1 MPSLKWG
8 CCLIVL
14 LLLCACSTTTQ
25 ISTDSQGKISSAD
38 SPDKPLVK
46 KTSKNGKI
54 NGSSSSLARNA
65 DGKTTEKAPGLGV
78 GFSGTDPSIKPAE
91 DCPPGTEPRVP
102 GTGQT
107 VKTAGNNGQEN
118 GDSAIDEEVDEILDL
133 LRLAQAYRDK
143 GDLDNALK
151 SLDKAYGILLGEE
164 EESTVIVRQKDDL
177 RLMIARKIL
186 EIYTGRRT
194 ATIGKASEIP
204 LIMNADV
211 EKEIRSFQT
220 IERNF
225 FERSYERAG
234 YYLPIMKQQ
243 LRQAGL
249 PEELAWLPLVESG
262 FQVHALSKA
271 RALGPWQFI
280 PSTGYKY
287 GLNRDLYIDERMN
300 VEKSTQAAIAY
311 LTDLHGLFG
320 DWLTSLAAY
329 NCGEGR
335 VLKVIS
341 RQQINYLDHFWDLY
355 QQLPYE
361 TARYVPRFLATLHI
375 VKNPK
380 KFGMNLPEPYAK
392 PIAYETVKTQK
403 AMKLFDIACQ
413 MGISTDTLVTLN
425 PELRHQITP
434 DRPYDLKIPQGLG
447 QQYALVAD
455 QIKESKPPAPPERE
469 RKTKVAK
476 YKVKRGDSIASISK
490 KFGTSPKAILSA
502 NGLKSESQVTEGK
515 TLRIPAKQ
523 REAPTQVASGKSKK
537 GKSKKKA
544 AAEPAV
550 IKYTVKKGETL
561 TQIAKRHNTTTTEI
575 KKLNHLSGGQLK
587 SGQILKIK
595 NPNAEA
601 GG

>member
-1 MPSLKWG
+1 MSSLKWG
-8 CCLIVL
+8 CCLLVL
-14 LLLCACSTTTQ
+14 LFLCACSTTAQ
-25 ISTDSQGKISSAD
+25 ISSDPQGKVGTAD
-38 SPDKPLVK
+38 ASDKQAAK
-46 KTSKNGKI
+46 KNVKNGKS
-54 NGSSSSLARNA
+54 NGSSATVARNA
-65 DGKTTEKAPGLGV
+65 DGKTPEKATGLGP
-78 GFSGTDPSIKPAE
+78 GFSGMDPSGKAPE
-91 DCPPGTEPRVP
+91 DCPPGAQP
-102 GTGQT
+102 GVLTTGQT
-107 VKTAGNNGQEN
+107 VKSTGINGQDN
-118 GDSAIDEEVDEILDL
+118 GDSAIEEEVDEVVDL

-143 GDLDNALK
+143 GDMDNALK
-151 SLDKAYGILLGEE
+151 SLDKAYGILLAEE
-164 EESTVIVRQKDDL
+164 DDNSVIVRQKDDL
-177 RLMIARKIL
+177 RLIIARKIL

-204 LIMNADV
+204 LTLNADV

-225 FERSYERAG
+225 FERSYERSG
-234 YYLPIMKQQ
+234 YYLPLMKQQ

-287 GLNRDLYIDERMN
+287 GLNRDLFIDERMS

-320 DWLTSLAAY
+320 DWLTALAAY

-355 QQLPYE
+355 RQLPNE

-380 KFGMNLPEPYAK
+380 KYGMNLPEPYAK

-403 AMKLFDIACQ
+403 SMKLFDIACQ
-413 MGISTDTLVTLN
+413 IGISTDTLVMLN
-425 PELRHQITP
+425 PELRHQMTP
-434 DRPYDLKIPQGLG
+434 DRPYELKIPQGMG

-455 QIKESKPPAPPERE
+455 QIKESRPPAPPERE
-469 RKTKVAK
+469 RKTRVVK
-476 YKVKRGDSIASISK
+476 YKVKSGDTLASISK
-490 KFGTSPKAILSA
+490 KFGTSSKSLLAA
-502 NGLKSESQVTEGK
+502 NGLKSEAQVTEGK
-515 TLRIPAKQ
+515 ILKIPVKQ
-523 REAPTQVASGKSKK
+523 QEKGTQVASGKK
-537 GKSKKKA
+537 GKSKKTA
-544 AAEPAV
+544 AAEPTV
-550 IKYTVKKGETL
+550 IKYTVKKGDTL
-561 TQIAKRHNTTTTEI
+561 TQIAKRYSTTTAEI
-575 KKLNHLSGGQLK
+575 MKLNHLQGAQLK
-587 SGQILKIK
+587 SGQVLRIK
-595 NPNAEA
+595 NPNAET

>member
-1 MPSLKWG
+1 VK
-8 CCLIVL
+8 
-14 LLLCACSTTTQ
+14 STG
-25 ISTDSQGKISSAD
+25 I
-38 SPDKPLVK
+38 
-46 KTSKNGKI
+46 
-54 NGSSSSLARNA
+54 
-65 DGKTTEKAPGLGV
+65 
-78 GFSGTDPSIKPAE
+78 
-91 DCPPGTEPRVP
+91 
-102 GTGQT
+102 
-107 VKTAGNNGQEN
+107 NGQEN
-118 GDSAIDEEVDEILDL
+118 GDSAIEEEVDEVVDL

-143 GDLDNALK
+143 GDMDNALK
-151 SLDKAYGILLGEE
+151 SLDKAYGILLAEE
-164 EESTVIVRQKDDL
+164 DDNSVIVRQKDDL
-177 RLMIARKIL
+177 RLIIARKIL

-204 LIMNADV
+204 LTLNADV

-225 FERSYERAG
+225 FERSYERSG
-234 YYLPIMKQQ
+234 YYLPLMKQQ

-262 FQVHALSKA
+262 FQVHVLSKA

-287 GLNRDLYIDERMN
+287 GLNRDLFIDERMS

-320 DWLTSLAAY
+320 DWLTALAAY

-355 QQLPYE
+355 RQLPNE

-380 KFGMNLPEPYAK
+380 KYGMNLPEPYAK

-403 AMKLFDIACQ
+403 SMKLFDIACQ
-413 MGISTDTLVTLN
+413 IGISTDTLVMLN
-425 PELRHQITP
+425 PELRHQMTP
-434 DRPYDLKIPQGLG
+434 DRPYELKIPQGMG

-455 QIKESKPPAPPERE
+455 QIKESRPPAPPERE
-469 RKTKVAK
+469 RKTRVVK
-476 YKVKRGDSIASISK
+476 YKVKSGDTLASISK
-490 KFGTSPKAILSA
+490 KFGTSSKSLLSA
-502 NGLKSESQVTEGK
+502 NGLKSEAQVTEGK
-515 TLRIPAKQ
+515 ILKIPVKQ
-523 REAPTQVASGKSKK
+523 QEKGTQVASGKK
-537 GKSKKKA
+537 GKSKKTA
-544 AAEPAV
+544 AAEPTV
-550 IKYTVKKGETL
+550 IKYTVKKGDTL
-561 TQIAKRHNTTTTEI
+561 TQIAKRYSTTTAEI
-575 KKLNHLSGGQLK
+575 MKLNHLQGGQLK
-587 SGQILKIK
+587 SGQVLKIK
-595 NPNAEA
+595 NPNAET

>member
-1 MPSLKWG
+1 MPTLRWG
-8 CCLIVL
+8 CCLLIL
-14 LLLCACSTTTQ
+14 LFLCACSTTAQ
-25 ISTDSQGKISSAD
+25 IQTDPQGKISSAD
-38 SPDKPLVK
+38 RPDKQLAK
-46 KTSKNGKI
+46 KNSRNGKT
-54 NGSSSSLARNA
+54 NGSSPGAARGA
-65 DGKTTEKAPGLGV
+65 EIKPQGLGP
-78 GFSGTDPSIKPAE
+78 GFSGMDPSGKPPE
-91 DCPPGTEPRVP
+91 DCPPGTEPRTLA
-102 GTGQT
+102 TGQT
-107 VKTAGNNGQEN
+107 VRPLGNNGQEN
-118 GDSAIDEEVDEILDL
+118 GESDIDEEIDEIVDL

-143 GDLDNALK
+143 GDMDNALK

-164 EESTVIVRQKDDL
+164 EDSSTVIRQKDDL
-177 RLMIARKIL
+177 RLLIARKIL
-186 EIYTGRRT
+186 DIYTGKRVS
-194 ATIGKASEIP
+194 TIGKQSEIP
-204 LIMNADV
+204 LILNADV

-220 IERNF
+220 VERSF

-243 LRQAGL
+243 LRQAGI

-320 DWLTSLAAY
+320 DWLTALAAY

-341 RQQINYLDHFWDLY
+341 RQQIDYLDHFWDLY
-355 QQLPYE
+355 RQLPYE

-380 KFGMNLPEPYAK
+380 KFGMNLPDPYAK
-392 PIAYETVKTQK
+392 PIAFETVRTNRT
-403 AMKLFDIACQ
+403 MKLFDIACQ
-413 MGISTDTLVTLN
+413 LGISTDTLVMLN

-434 DRPYDLKIPQGLG
+434 DRPYDLKIPQGMG

-469 RKTKVAK
+469 RKTKVVK
-476 YKVKRGDSIASISK
+476 YKVKQGDTVAAISK
-490 KFGTSPKAILSA
+490 RFGVSSKSLMAA
-502 NGLKSESQVTEGK
+502 NGMKSEGQLTTGK
-515 TLRIPAKQ
+515 VLKIPVKTKEKGTA
-523 REAPTQVASGKSKK
+523 VASGKK
-537 GKSKKKA
+537 GKPKKA

-550 IKYTVKKGETL
+550 VKHTVKKGETL
-561 TQIAKRHNTTTTEI
+561 TQIAKRYGTTPGAI
-575 KKLNHLSGGQLK
+575 QKMNHLQTTQLK
-587 SGQILKIK
+587 SGQVLKIR
-595 NPNAEA
+595 NPGAET

>member
-1 MPSLKWG
+1 MPALRWG
-8 CCLIVL
+8 CCLLIL
-14 LLLCACSTTTQ
+14 LFLCACSTTAQ
-25 ISTDSQGKISSAD
+25 IQTDPQGKISSAD
-38 SPDKPLVK
+38 RPDKQSAK
-46 KTSKNGKI
+46 KYSKNGKT
-54 NGSSSSLARNA
+54 NGSSHGAARDA
-65 DGKTTEKAPGLGV
+65 EIRPQGLGP
-78 GFSGTDPSIKPAE
+78 GFSGMDPSGKPPE
-91 DCPPGTEPRVP
+91 DCPPGTEPR
-102 GTGQT
+102 TLAAGQT
-107 VKTAGNNGQEN
+107 VRPPGSNGQEN
-118 GDSAIDEEVDEILDL
+118 GESDIDEEVDEIVDL

-143 GDLDNALK
+143 GDMDNALK

-164 EESTVIVRQKDDL
+164 EDSSTVIRQKDDL
-177 RLMIARKIL
+177 RLLIARKIL
-186 EIYTGRRT
+186 DIYTGKRVS
-194 ATIGKASEIP
+194 TIGKQSEIP

-220 IERNF
+220 VERSF

-243 LRQAGL
+243 LRQAGI

-320 DWLTSLAAY
+320 DWLTALAAY

-355 QQLPYE
+355 RQLPYE

-380 KFGMNLPEPYAK
+380 KFGMNLPDPYAK
-392 PIAYETVKTQK
+392 PIAFETVKTNRT
-403 AMKLFDIACQ
+403 MKLFDIACQ
-413 MGISTDTLVTLN
+413 LGISTDTLVMLN

-434 DRPYDLKIPQGLG
+434 ERPYDLKIPQGMG

-469 RKTKVAK
+469 RKTKVVK
-476 YKVKRGDSIASISK
+476 YKVKQGDTVATISK
-490 KFGTSPKAILSA
+490 RFGVSSKSLMTA
-502 NGLKSESQVTEGK
+502 NGMKSEGQLTTGK
-515 TLRIPAKQ
+515 VLKIPVKTKEKGTA
-523 REAPTQVASGKSKK
+523 VASGKK
-537 GKSKKKA
+537 GKSKKA

-550 IKYTVKKGETL
+550 VKHTVKKGETL
-561 TQIAKRHNTTTTEI
+561 TQIAKRYGTTPGAI
-575 KKLNHLSGGQLK
+575 QKMNHLQTSQLK
-587 SGQILKIK
+587 SGQVLKIR
-595 NPNAEA
+595 NPSAET

>member
-1 MPSLKWG
+1 MSSLKWG
-8 CCLIVL
+8 CCLLVL
-14 LLLCACSTTTQ
+14 LFLCACSTTAQ
-25 ISTDSQGKISSAD
+25 ISSDPQGKVGTAD
-38 SPDKPLVK
+38 ASDKQAAK
-46 KTSKNGKI
+46 KNVKNGKS
-54 NGSSSSLARNA
+54 NGSSATVARNA
-65 DGKTTEKAPGLGV
+65 DGKTPEKAPGLGP
-78 GFSGTDPSIKPAE
+78 GFSGMDPSGKAPE
-91 DCPPGTEPRVP
+91 DCPPGAQP
-102 GTGQT
+102 GVLTTGQT
-107 VKTAGNNGQEN
+107 VKSTGSNGQEN
-118 GDSAIDEEVDEILDL
+118 GDSAIEEEVDEVVDL

-143 GDLDNALK
+143 GDMDNALK
-151 SLDKAYGILLGEE
+151 SLDKAYGILLAEE
-164 EESTVIVRQKDDL
+164 DDNSVIVRQKDDL
-177 RLMIARKIL
+177 RLIIARKIL

-204 LIMNADV
+204 LTLNADV

-225 FERSYERAG
+225 FERSYERSG
-234 YYLPIMKQQ
+234 YYLPLMKQQ

-287 GLNRDLYIDERMN
+287 GLNRDLFIDERMS

-320 DWLTSLAAY
+320 DWLTALAAY

-355 QQLPYE
+355 RQLPNE

-380 KFGMNLPEPYAK
+380 KYGMNLPEPYAK

-403 AMKLFDIACQ
+403 SMKLFDIACQ
-413 MGISTDTLVTLN
+413 IGISTDTLVMLN
-425 PELRHQITP
+425 PELRHQMTP
-434 DRPYDLKIPQGLG
+434 DRPYELKIPQGMG

-455 QIKESKPPAPPERE
+455 QIKESRPPAPPERE
-469 RKTKVAK
+469 RKTKVVK
-476 YKVKRGDSIASISK
+476 YKVKSGDTLASISK
-490 KFGTSPKAILSA
+490 KFGTSSKSLLSA
-502 NGLKSESQVTEGK
+502 NGLKSEAQVTEGK
-515 TLRIPAKQ
+515 ILKIPVKQ
-523 REAPTQVASGKSKK
+523 PQKGTQVASGKK
-537 GKSKKKA
+537 GKSKKTA
-544 AAEPAV
+544 AAEPTV
-550 IKYTVKKGETL
+550 IKYTVKKGDTL
-561 TQIAKRHNTTTTEI
+561 TQIAKRYSTTTAEI
-575 KKLNHLSGGQLK
+575 MKLNHLQGGQLK
-587 SGQILKIK
+587 SGQVLKIK
-595 NPNAEA
+595 NPNAET

>member
-1 MPSLKWG
+1 MPALRWG
-8 CCLIVL
+8 CCLLIL
-14 LLLCACSTTTQ
+14 LFLCACSTTAQ
-25 ISTDSQGKISSAD
+25 IQTDPQGKISSAD
-38 SPDKPLVK
+38 KPDKPSAK
-46 KTSKNGKI
+46 KNSR
-54 NGSSSSLARNA
+54 NGSSSASMR
-65 DGKTTEKAPGLGV
+65 GSEMKPQGLGP
-78 GFSGTDPSIKPAE
+78 GFSGMDPSAKPTE
-91 DCPPGTEPRVP
+91 DCPPGTEPRTLA
-102 GTGQT
+102 TGQT
-107 VKTAGNNGQEN
+107 VRPNGSNGTMN
-118 GDSAIDEEVDEILDL
+118 GDSEIDEDVDEIVEL

-143 GDLDNALK
+143 GDMDNALK

-164 EESTVIVRQKDDL
+164 EENSTVIRQKDDL
-177 RLMIARKIL
+177 RLLIARKIL
-186 EIYTGRRT
+186 DIYTGKRLS
-194 ATIGKASEIP
+194 TIGKQSEIP

-220 IERNF
+220 VERSF

-243 LRQAGL
+243 LRQAGI

-320 DWLTSLAAY
+320 DWLTALAAY

-341 RQQINYLDHFWDLY
+341 RQQIDYLDHFWDLY
-355 QQLPYE
+355 RQLPYE

-392 PIAYETVKTQK
+392 PIAFETVKTK
-403 AMKLFDIACQ
+403 RAMKLFDIACQ
-413 MGISTDTLVTLN
+413 LGISTDTLVMLN

-434 DRPYDLKIPQGLG
+434 DRPYDLKIPQGMG

-469 RKTKVAK
+469 RRTKVVK
-476 YKVKRGDSIASISK
+476 YKVRQGDSVASISK
-490 KFGTSPKAILSA
+490 KFGVSSKSLMAA
-502 NGLKSESQVTEGK
+502 NGMKSESQLTTGK
-515 TLRIPAKQ
+515 VLKIPVKAK
-523 REAPTQVASGKSKK
+523 EKGTAVASAKK
-537 GKSKKKA
+537 GKSKKA
-544 AAEPAV
+544 AAEPAML
-550 IKYTVKKGETL
+550 KYTVKKGDTL
-561 TQIAKRHNTTTTEI
+561 TQIARRYGTTPSEI
-575 KKLNHLSGGQLK
+575 QKINHLQSTQLR
-587 SGQILKIK
+587 SGQVLRVR
-595 NPNAEA
+595 NPNSEA

>member
-1 MPSLKWG
+1 MPSFKWG
-8 CCLIVL
+8 CGLLVL
-14 LLLCACSTTTQ
+14 FFICACSTTAQLQTDPQ
-25 ISTDSQGKISSAD
+25 GRISPSDRPPVGKNA
-38 SPDKPLVK
+38 
-46 KTSKNGKI
+46 KNG
-54 NGSSSSLARNA
+54 RA
-65 DGKTTEKAPGLGV
+65 DGAPASLPRGTETKPQGLGP
-78 GFSGTDPSIKPAE
+78 GFSGVDPSVRPPA
-91 DCPPGTEPRVP
+91 DCPPGTEP
-102 GTGQT
+102 GTLAAGQT
-107 VKTAGNNGQEN
+107 ARAAGANGSEN
-118 GDSAIDEEVDEILDL
+118 GDPDIDEEIDEIVEL

-143 GDLDNALK
+143 GDMDNALK

-164 EESTVIVRQKDDL
+164 ESNSTVIRQKDDL
-177 RLMIARKIL
+177 RLLIARKIL
-186 EIYTGRRT
+186 DIYTGKRVS
-194 ATIGKASEIP
+194 TIGRQSEIP

-220 IERNF
+220 VERNF

-243 LRQAGL
+243 LRQAGI

-320 DWLTSLAAY
+320 DWLTALAAY

-341 RQQINYLDHFWDLY
+341 RQQIDYLDHFWDLY
-355 QQLPYE
+355 RQLPYE

-380 KFGMNLPEPYAK
+380 KFGMNLPDPYAK
-392 PIAYETVKTQK
+392 PIAFETVRTIRT
-403 AMKLFDIACQ
+403 MKLFDIACQ
-413 MGISTDTLVTLN
+413 MGISTDTLVMLN

-434 DRPYDLKIPQGLG
+434 DRPYELKIPQGLG

-455 QIKESKPPAPPERE
+455 QIRESKPPAPPERE
-469 RKTKVAK
+469 RKTKIVK
-476 YKVKRGDSIASISK
+476 YKVKQGDTVASISK
-490 KFGTSPKAILSA
+490 KFGLSSRSLMSA
-502 NGLKSESQVTEGK
+502 NGMKSEGPLTTG
-515 TLRIPAKQ
+515 RILKIPVKSKDRGTA
-523 REAPTQVASGKSKK
+523 VAAGKK
-537 GKSKKKA
+537 GKSKKA
-544 AAEPAV
+544 AAAAV
-550 IKYTVKKGETL
+550 VRHTVKKGETL
-561 TQIAKRHNTTTTEI
+561 TQIAKRYGMTPAEI
-575 KKLNHLSGGQLK
+575 QRMNELQSTQLK
-587 SGQILKIK
+587 SGQVLKIRS
-595 NPNAEA
+595 PHAEA

>member
-1 MPSLKWG
+1 MPTLKWG

-25 ISTDSQGKISSAD
+25 ISSDPQGKISSAD
-38 SPDKPLVK
+38 SPDRQPAK
-46 KTSKNGKI
+46 KISKNGKV
-54 NGSSSSLARNA
+54 NGASSTLARNA
-65 DGKTTEKAPGLGV
+65 DGKTTEKAPGLGA
-78 GFSGTDPSIKPAE
+78 GFSGTDPSLKPE
-91 DCPPGTEPRVP
+91 DCPPGTEPRVL

-107 VKTAGNNGQEN
+107 VKAAGNNGQDN
-118 GDSAIDEEVDEILDL
+118 GDSAIDEEVDEIVDL

-151 SLDKAYGILLGEE
+151 SLDKAYSILLAEE
-164 EESTVIVRQKDDL
+164 DESTVIVRQKDDL

-392 PIAYETVKTQK
+392 PIVYETVKTQK
-403 AMKLFDIACQ
+403 SMKLFDIACQ
-413 MGISTDTLVTLN
+413 MGISTDTLVMLN

-434 DRPYDLKIPQGLG
+434 DRPSDLKIPQGLG

-469 RKTKVAK
+469 RKTKVVK
-476 YKVKRGDSIASISK
+476 YKVKRGDSLASISK
-490 KFGTSPKAILSA
+490 KFGTSSKAILSA
-502 NGLKSESQVTEGK
+502 NGLKSESQVKEGK
-515 TLRIPAKQ
+515 ILKIPAKQ
-523 REAPTQVASGKSKK
+523 REAPTQVASGKK

-561 TQIAKRHNTTTTEI
+561 TQIAKRYNTSTAEI
-575 KKLNHLSGGQLK
+575 KKMNSLSGTQLK
-587 SGQILKIK
+587 SGQVLKIK
-595 NPNAEA
+595 NPNAET

>member
-8 CCLIVL
+8 LCLIAL
-14 LLLCACSTTTQ
+14 LFLCACSTATQ
-25 ISTDSQGKISSAD
+25 ISTDPQGKIASAD
-38 SPDKPLVK
+38 RPDKQLANK
-46 KTSKNGKI
+46 NSKNGKI

-65 DGKTTEKAPGLGV
+65 NGKTTEKAPGLGV
-78 GFSGTDPSIKPAE
+78 GFSGTDPSLKPTE
-91 DCPPGTEPRVP
+91 DCPPGTDPRVP

-107 VKTAGNNGQEN
+107 VKAAGNNGQEN
-118 GDSAIDEEVDEILDL
+118 GDSEIDEEVDEIVDL

-151 SLDKAYGILLGEE
+151 SLDRAYGILLAEE
-164 EESTVIVRQKDDL
+164 DESTVIVWQKDDL

-204 LIMNADV
+204 LTMNADV

-220 IERNF
+220 VERNF
-225 FERSYERAG
+225 FERSYERSG
-234 YYLPIMKQQ
+234 YYLPLMKQQ

-287 GLNRDLYIDERMN
+287 GLNRDLFIDERMN
-300 VEKSTQAAIAY
+300 VEKSTQGAIAY

-320 DWLTSLAAY
+320 DWLTALAAY

-341 RQQINYLDHFWDLY
+341 RQQIDYLDHFWDLY
-355 QQLPYE
+355 NQLPNE

-392 PIAYETVKTQK
+392 PIAYETVKTNK
-403 AMKLFDIACQ
+403 SMKLFDIACQ
-413 MGISTDTLVTLN
+413 MGISTDTLVMLN

-455 QIKESKPPAPPERE
+455 QIKESRPPAPPERE
-469 RKTKVAK
+469 RKTKVVK
-476 YKVKRGDSIASISK
+476 YKVKRGDTVASISK
-490 KFGTSPKAILSA
+490 KYGTSSKSLLAA

-515 TLRIPAKQ
+515 ILKIPVKQ
-523 REAPTQVASGKSKK
+523 REKTTQVASGKK
-537 GKSKKKA
+537 GKSKKSA
-544 AAEPAV
+544 AAEPAL

-561 TQIAKRHNTTTTEI
+561 TQIAKRYNTSTAEI
-575 KKLNHLSGGQLK
+575 RKMNSLSGTQLR
-587 SGQILKIK
+587 SGQVLKIK
-595 NPNAEA
+595 NPNAET

>member
-1 MPSLKWG
+1 MPSLKLG
-8 CCLIVL
+8 CCLLIL
-14 LLLCACSTTTQ
+14 LFLCACSTTSQ
-25 ISTDSQGKISSAD
+25 ISSDPQGTGRTAD
-38 SPDKPLVK
+38 VLDKQAAK
-46 KTSKNGKI
+46 KSVKNGRS
-54 NGSSSSLARNA
+54 NGASATARSA
-65 DGKTTEKAPGLGV
+65 DGKAPDRSAGLGP
-78 GFSGTDPSIKPAE
+78 GFSGMDPSWKAPE
-91 DCPPGTEPRVP
+91 DRPTGTEARVLA
-102 GTGQT
+102 TGQP
-107 VKTAGNNGQEN
+107 VKPAGNNGQDN
-118 GDSAIDEEVDEILDL
+118 GDSTIEEEVDEIVEL

-143 GDLDNALK
+143 GDMDNAIK
-151 SLDKAYGILLGEE
+151 ALDKAYEILLAEE
-164 EESTVIVRQKDDL
+164 EESSTVVRQKDDM
-177 RLMIARKIL
+177 RLLIARKIL
-186 EIYTGRRT
+186 DIYTGKR
-194 ATIGKASEIP
+194 ASTIGKQSEIP
-204 LIMNADV
+204 LILNADV

-225 FERSYERAG
+225 FERSYERSG
-234 YYLPIMKQQ
+234 YYLPLMKQQ

-287 GLNRDLYIDERMN
+287 GLNRDSFIDERMN

-320 DWLTSLAAY
+320 DWLTALAAY

-355 QQLPYE
+355 SQLPNE

-392 PIAYETVKTQK
+392 PIAYETVKTNK
-403 AMKLFDIACQ
+403 SMKLFDIACQ
-413 MGISTDTLVTLN
+413 MGISTDTLVMLN

-455 QIKESKPPAPPERE
+455 QIKESRPPAPPERE
-469 RKTKVAK
+469 RKTKVVK
-476 YKVKRGDSIASISK
+476 YKVKSGDTAASISK
-490 KFGTSPKAILSA
+490 KFGTSPKSLLAA
-502 NGLKSESQVTEGK
+502 NGLKSEGQVTEGK
-515 TLRIPAKQ
+515 ILKIPVKQ
-523 REAPTQVASGKSKK
+523 PQKGTQVASGKK
-537 GKSKKKA
+537 GKSKKSA

-587 SGQILKIK
+587 SGQVLKIK

>member
-1 MPSLKWG
+1 MPALRWG
-8 CCLIVL
+8 CCLLIL
-14 LLLCACSTTTQ
+14 LFLCACSTTAQ
-25 ISTDSQGKISSAD
+25 IQTDSQGKISSAD
-38 SPDKPLVK
+38 RPDKPSAK
-46 KTSKNGKI
+46 KNSKNGKT
-54 NGSSSSLARNA
+54 NGSSPGAARGA
-65 DGKTTEKAPGLGV
+65 EIKPQGLGP
-78 GFSGTDPSIKPAE
+78 GFSGMDPSGKPPE
-91 DCPPGTEPRVP
+91 DCPPGTEPRTLA
-102 GTGQT
+102 TGQT
-107 VKTAGNNGQEN
+107 VKTPGSNGQEN
-118 GDSAIDEEVDEILDL
+118 GESDIDEEVDEIVDL

-143 GDLDNALK
+143 GDMDNALK

-164 EESTVIVRQKDDL
+164 EDSSTVIRQKDDL
-177 RLMIARKIL
+177 RLLIARKIL
-186 EIYTGRRT
+186 DICTGKRVS
-194 ATIGKASEIP
+194 TIGKQSEIP

-220 IERNF
+220 VERSF

-243 LRQAGL
+243 LRQAGI

-320 DWLTSLAAY
+320 DWLTALAAY

-341 RQQINYLDHFWDLY
+341 RQQIDYLDHFWDLY
-355 QQLPYE
+355 RQLPYE

-380 KFGMNLPEPYAK
+380 KFGMNLPDPYAK
-392 PIAYETVKTQK
+392 PIAFETVRTNRT
-403 AMKLFDIACQ
+403 MKLFDIACQ
-413 MGISTDTLVTLN
+413 LGISTDTLVMLN

-434 DRPYDLKIPQGLG
+434 DRPYDLKIPQGMG
-447 QQYALVAD
+447 QQFALVAD

-469 RKTKVAK
+469 RKTKVVK
-476 YKVKRGDSIASISK
+476 YKVKQGDTVATISK
-490 KFGTSPKAILSA
+490 RFGVSSKALMTA
-502 NGLKSESQVTEGK
+502 NGMKSEGQLTTGK
-515 TLRIPAKQ
+515 VLKIPVKTKEKGTA
-523 REAPTQVASGKSKK
+523 VASGKK
-537 GKSKKKA
+537 GKSKKA

-550 IKYTVKKGETL
+550 IKHTVKKGETL
-561 TQIAKRHNTTTTEI
+561 TQIAKRYGTTPGAI
-575 KKLNHLSGGQLK
+575 QKMNHLQTSQLK
-587 SGQILKIK
+587 SGQVLKIR
-595 NPNAEA
+595 NPNAET

>member
-1 MPSLKWG
+1 MSSLKWG
-8 CCLIVL
+8 CCLLVL
-14 LLLCACSTTTQ
+14 LFLCACSTTAQ
-25 ISTDSQGKISSAD
+25 ISSDPQGKVGTAD
-38 SPDKPLVK
+38 ASDKQAAK
-46 KTSKNGKI
+46 KNVKNGKS
-54 NGSSSSLARNA
+54 NGSSATLARNA
-65 DGKTTEKAPGLGV
+65 DGKTPEKAQGLGP
-78 GFSGTDPSIKPAE
+78 GFSGMDPSGKAPE
-91 DCPPGTEPRVP
+91 DCPPGAQP
-102 GTGQT
+102 GVLTTGQT
-107 VKTAGNNGQEN
+107 VKSTGINGQDN
-118 GDSAIDEEVDEILDL
+118 GDSAIEEDVDEVVDL

-143 GDLDNALK
+143 GDMDNALK
-151 SLDKAYGILLGEE
+151 SLDKAYGILLAEE
-164 EESTVIVRQKDDL
+164 DDNSVIVRQKDDL
-177 RLMIARKIL
+177 RLIIARKIL

-204 LIMNADV
+204 LNLNADV

-220 IERNF
+220 IERTF
-225 FERSYERAG
+225 FERSYERSG
-234 YYLPIMKQQ
+234 YYLPLMKQQ

-287 GLNRDLYIDERMN
+287 GLNRDLFIDERMS

-320 DWLTSLAAY
+320 DWLTALAAY

-355 QQLPYE
+355 RQLPNE

-380 KFGMNLPEPYAK
+380 KYGMNLPEPYAK

-403 AMKLFDIACQ
+403 SMKLFDIACQ
-413 MGISTDTLVTLN
+413 IGISTDTLVMLN
-425 PELRHQITP
+425 PELRHQMTP
-434 DRPYDLKIPQGLG
+434 DRPYELKIPQGMG

-455 QIKESKPPAPPERE
+455 QIKESRPPAPPERE
-469 RKTKVAK
+469 RKTKVVK
-476 YKVKRGDSIASISK
+476 YKVKSGDTVASISK
-490 KFGTSPKAILSA
+490 KFGTSSKSLLSA
-502 NGLKSESQVTEGK
+502 NGLKSEAQVTEGK
-515 TLRIPAKQ
+515 ILKIPVKQ
-523 REAPTQVASGKSKK
+523 QEKGTQVASGKK
-537 GKSKKKA
+537 GKSKKTA
-544 AAEPAV
+544 AAEPTV
-550 IKYTVKKGETL
+550 IKYTVKKGDTL
-561 TQIAKRHNTTTTEI
+561 TQIAKRYSTTTAEI
-575 KKLNHLSGGQLK
+575 MKLNHLQGGQLK
-587 SGQILKIK
+587 SGQVLKIK
-595 NPNAEA
+595 NPNAET

>member
-1 MPSLKWG
+1 MSSLKWG
-8 CCLIVL
+8 CCLLVL
-14 LLLCACSTTTQ
+14 LFLCACSTTAQ
-25 ISTDSQGKISSAD
+25 ISSDPQGKVGTAD
-38 SPDKPLVK
+38 ASDKQAAK
-46 KTSKNGKI
+46 KNVKNGKS
-54 NGSSSSLARNA
+54 NGSSATVARNA
-65 DGKTTEKAPGLGV
+65 NGKTSEKAQGLGP
-78 GFSGTDPSIKPAE
+78 GISGMDPSGKAPE
-91 DCPPGTEPRVP
+91 DCPPGAQP
-102 GTGQT
+102 GVLTTGQT
-107 VKTAGNNGQEN
+107 VKSTGNNGQDN
-118 GDSAIDEEVDEILDL
+118 GDSAIEEDVDEVVEL

-143 GDLDNALK
+143 GDMDNALK
-151 SLDKAYGILLGEE
+151 SLDKAYGILLAEE
-164 EESTVIVRQKDDL
+164 DDNSVIVRQKDDL
-177 RLMIARKIL
+177 RLIIARKIL

-204 LIMNADV
+204 LNLNADV

-225 FERSYERAG
+225 FERSYERSG
-234 YYLPIMKQQ
+234 YYMPLIKQQ

-287 GLNRDLYIDERMN
+287 GLNRDLFIDERMS

-320 DWLTSLAAY
+320 DWLTALAAY

-355 QQLPYE
+355 RQLPNE

-380 KFGMNLPEPYAK
+380 KYGMNLPEPYAK

-403 AMKLFDIACQ
+403 SMKLFDIACQ
-413 MGISTDTLVTLN
+413 IGISTDTLVMLN
-425 PELRHQITP
+425 PELRHQMTP
-434 DRPYDLKIPQGLG
+434 DRPYELKIPQGMG

-455 QIKESKPPAPPERE
+455 QIKESRPPAPPERE
-469 RKTKVAK
+469 RKTKVVK
-476 YKVKRGDSIASISK
+476 YKVKSGDTLASISK
-490 KFGTSPKAILSA
+490 KFGASSKSILSA

-515 TLRIPAKQ
+515 ILKIPVKQ
-523 REAPTQVASGKSKK
+523 QEKGAQVASGKK
-537 GKSKKKA
+537 GKSKKTA
-544 AAEPAV
+544 AAEPTV
-550 IKYTVKKGETL
+550 IKYTVKKGDTL
-561 TQIAKRHNTTTTEI
+561 TQIAKRYSTTTTEI
-575 KKLNHLSGGQLK
+575 MKLNHLQGGQLK
-587 SGQILKIK
+587 SGQVLKIK
-595 NPNAEA
+595 NPNAET

>member
-1 MPSLKWG
+1 MPTLRWG
-8 CCLIVL
+8 CCLLIL
-14 LLLCACSTTTQ
+14 LFLCACSTTAQ
-25 ISTDSQGKISSAD
+25 IQTDPQGKISSAD
-38 SPDKPLVK
+38 RPDKQLAK
-46 KTSKNGKI
+46 KNSRNGKT
-54 NGSSSSLARNA
+54 NGSSPGAARGA
-65 DGKTTEKAPGLGV
+65 EIKPQGLGP
-78 GFSGTDPSIKPAE
+78 GFSGMDPSGKPPE
-91 DCPPGTEPRVP
+91 DCPPGTEPRTLA
-102 GTGQT
+102 TGQT
-107 VKTAGNNGQEN
+107 VRPLGNNGQEN
-118 GDSAIDEEVDEILDL
+118 GESDIDEEIDEIVDL

-143 GDLDNALK
+143 GDMDNALK

-164 EESTVIVRQKDDL
+164 EDSSTVIRQKDDL
-177 RLMIARKIL
+177 RLLIARKIL
-186 EIYTGRRT
+186 DIYTGKRVS
-194 ATIGKASEIP
+194 TIGKQSEIP
-204 LIMNADV
+204 LILNADV

-220 IERNF
+220 VERSF

-243 LRQAGL
+243 LRQAGI

-320 DWLTSLAAY
+320 DWLTALAAY

-341 RQQINYLDHFWDLY
+341 RQQIDYLDHFWDLY
-355 QQLPYE
+355 RQLPYE

-380 KFGMNLPEPYAK
+380 KFGMNLPDPYAK
-392 PIAYETVKTQK
+392 PIAFETVRTNRT
-403 AMKLFDIACQ
+403 MKLFDIACQ
-413 MGISTDTLVTLN
+413 LGISTDTLVMLN

-434 DRPYDLKIPQGLG
+434 DRPYDLKIPQGMG
-447 QQYALVAD
+447 PQYALVAD

-469 RKTKVAK
+469 RKTKVVK
-476 YKVKRGDSIASISK
+476 YKVKQGDTVAAISK
-490 KFGTSPKAILSA
+490 RFGVSSKSLMAA
-502 NGLKSESQVTEGK
+502 NGMKSEGQLTTGK
-515 TLRIPAKQ
+515 VLKIPVKPKEKGTA
-523 REAPTQVASGKSKK
+523 VALGKK
-537 GKSKKKA
+537 GKPKKA

-550 IKYTVKKGETL
+550 VKHTVKKGETL
-561 TQIAKRHNTTTTEI
+561 TQIAKRYGTTPGAI
-575 KKLNHLSGGQLK
+575 QKMNHLQTSQLK
-587 SGQILKIK
+587 SGQVLKIR
-595 NPNAEA
+595 NPGAET

>member
-1 MPSLKWG
+1 MSSLKWG
-8 CCLIVL
+8 FCFLVL
-14 LLLCACSTTTQ
+14 LFLCACSTTAQ
-25 ISTDSQGKISSAD
+25 ISSDPQGKVGTAD
-38 SPDKPLVK
+38 ASDKQAAK
-46 KTSKNGKI
+46 KNVKNGKS
-54 NGSSSSLARNA
+54 NGSSATVARNA
-65 DGKTTEKAPGLGV
+65 NGKTPEKAPVLGP
-78 GFSGTDPSIKPAE
+78 GFSGMDPSGKAPE
-91 DCPPGTEPRVP
+91 DCPPGAQP
-102 GTGQT
+102 GVLTTGQT
-107 VKTAGNNGQEN
+107 VKSTGINGQDN
-118 GDSAIDEEVDEILDL
+118 GDSAIEEEVDEVVDL

-143 GDLDNALK
+143 GDMDNALK
-151 SLDKAYGILLGEE
+151 SLDKAYGILLAEE
-164 EESTVIVRQKDDL
+164 DDNSVIARQKDDL
-177 RLMIARKIL
+177 RLIIARKIL
-186 EIYTGRRT
+186 EIYTGKRT

-204 LIMNADV
+204 LTLNADV

-225 FERSYERAG
+225 FERSYERSG
-234 YYLPIMKQQ
+234 YYLPLMKQQ

-287 GLNRDLYIDERMN
+287 GLNRDLFIDERMS

-320 DWLTSLAAY
+320 DWLTALAAY

-355 QQLPYE
+355 RQLPNE

-380 KFGMNLPEPYAK
+380 KYGMNLPEPYAK

-403 AMKLFDIACQ
+403 SMKLFDIACQ
-413 MGISTDTLVTLN
+413 IGISTDTLVMLN
-425 PELRHQITP
+425 PELRHQMTP
-434 DRPYDLKIPQGLG
+434 DRPYELKIPQGMG

-455 QIKESKPPAPPERE
+455 QIKESRPPAPPERE
-469 RKTKVAK
+469 RKTKVVK
-476 YKVKRGDSIASISK
+476 YKVKRGDTLASISK
-490 KFGTSPKAILSA
+490 KFGTSSKSLLSA
-502 NGLKSESQVTEGK
+502 NGLKSEAQVTEGK
-515 TLRIPAKQ
+515 ILKIPVKQ
-523 REAPTQVASGKSKK
+523 QEKGTQVASGKK
-537 GKSKKKA
+537 GKSKKTA
-544 AAEPAV
+544 AAEPTV

-561 TQIAKRHNTTTTEI
+561 TQIAKRYSTTTTEI
-575 KKLNHLSGGQLK
+575 MKLNHLQGGQLK
-587 SGQILKIK
+587 SGQVLKIK
-595 NPNAEA
+595 NPNAET

>member
-1 MPSLKWG
+1 MPALRWG
-8 CCLIVL
+8 CCLLIL
-14 LLLCACSTTTQ
+14 LFLCACSTTAQ
-25 ISTDSQGKISSAD
+25 IQTDPQGKISSAER
-38 SPDKPLVK
+38 PDKQSAK
-46 KTSKNGKI
+46 KNSKNGKT
-54 NGSSSSLARNA
+54 NGSSPGAARGA
-65 DGKTTEKAPGLGV
+65 EIKPQGLGP
-78 GFSGTDPSIKPAE
+78 GFSGMDPSGKPPE
-91 DCPPGTEPRVP
+91 DCPPGTEPRTLA
-102 GTGQT
+102 TGQT
-107 VKTAGNNGQEN
+107 VRPLGSNGQEN
-118 GDSAIDEEVDEILDL
+118 GESDIDEEVDEIVDL

-143 GDLDNALK
+143 GDMDNALK

-164 EESTVIVRQKDDL
+164 EDSSTVIRQKDDL
-177 RLMIARKIL
+177 RLLIARKIL
-186 EIYTGRRT
+186 DIYTGKRVS
-194 ATIGKASEIP
+194 TIGKQSEIP

-220 IERNF
+220 VERSF

-243 LRQAGL
+243 LRQAGI

-320 DWLTSLAAY
+320 DWLTALAAY

-341 RQQINYLDHFWDLY
+341 RQQIDYLDHFWDLY
-355 QQLPYE
+355 RQLPYE

-380 KFGMNLPEPYAK
+380 KFGMNLPDPYAK
-392 PIAYETVKTQK
+392 PIAFETVRTNRT
-403 AMKLFDIACQ
+403 MKLFDIACQ
-413 MGISTDTLVTLN
+413 LGISTDTLVMLN

-434 DRPYDLKIPQGLG
+434 DRPYDLKIPQGMG

-469 RKTKVAK
+469 RKTKVVK
-476 YKVKRGDSIASISK
+476 YKVKQGDTVATISK
-490 KFGTSPKAILSA
+490 RFGVSSKSLMTA
-502 NGLKSESQVTEGK
+502 NGMKSEGQLTTGK
-515 TLRIPAKQ
+515 VLKIPVKTKEKGTA
-523 REAPTQVASGKSKK
+523 VASGKK
-537 GKSKKKA
+537 GKSKKA

-550 IKYTVKKGETL
+550 VKHTVKKGETL
-561 TQIAKRHNTTTTEI
+561 TQIAKRYGTTPGAI
-575 KKLNHLSGGQLK
+575 QKMNHLQTSQLK
-587 SGQILKIK
+587 SGQVLKIR
-595 NPNAEA
+595 NPNAET

>member
-1 MPSLKWG
+1 MPALRWG
-8 CCLIVL
+8 CCLLIL
-14 LLLCACSTTTQ
+14 LFLCACSTTAQ
-25 ISTDSQGKISSAD
+25 IQTDSQGKISSAD
-38 SPDKPLVK
+38 RPDKPSAK
-46 KTSKNGKI
+46 KNSKNGKT
-54 NGSSSSLARNA
+54 NGSSPGAARGA
-65 DGKTTEKAPGLGV
+65 EIKPQGLGP
-78 GFSGTDPSIKPAE
+78 GFSGMDPSGKPPE
-91 DCPPGTEPRVP
+91 DCPPGTEPRTLA
-102 GTGQT
+102 TGQT
-107 VKTAGNNGQEN
+107 VKTPGSNGQEN
-118 GDSAIDEEVDEILDL
+118 GESDIDEEVDEIVDL

-143 GDLDNALK
+143 GDMDNALK

-164 EESTVIVRQKDDL
+164 EDSSTVIRQKDDL
-177 RLMIARKIL
+177 RLLIARKIL
-186 EIYTGRRT
+186 DIYTGKRVS
-194 ATIGKASEIP
+194 TIGKQSEIP

-220 IERNF
+220 VERSF

-243 LRQAGL
+243 LRQAGI

-320 DWLTSLAAY
+320 DWLTALAAY

-341 RQQINYLDHFWDLY
+341 RQQIDYLDHFWDLY
-355 QQLPYE
+355 RQLPYE

-380 KFGMNLPEPYAK
+380 KFGMNLPDPYAK
-392 PIAYETVKTQK
+392 PIAFETVRTSR

-413 MGISTDTLVTLN
+413 LGISTDTLVMLN

-434 DRPYDLKIPQGLG
+434 DRPYDLKIPQGMG
-447 QQYALVAD
+447 QQFALVAD

-469 RKTKVAK
+469 RKTKVVK
-476 YKVKRGDSIASISK
+476 YKVKQGDTVATISK
-490 KFGTSPKAILSA
+490 RFGVSSKALMTA
-502 NGLKSESQVTEGK
+502 NGMKSEGQLTTGK
-515 TLRIPAKQ
+515 VLKIPVKTKEKGTA
-523 REAPTQVASGKSKK
+523 VASGKK
-537 GKSKKKA
+537 GKSKKA

-550 IKYTVKKGETL
+550 VKHTVKKGETL
-561 TQIAKRHNTTTTEI
+561 TQIAKRYGTTPGAI
-575 KKLNHLSGGQLK
+575 QKMNHLQTSQLK
-587 SGQILKIK
+587 SGQVLKIR
-595 NPNAEA
+595 NPNAET

>member
-1 MPSLKWG
+1 MPALRWG
-8 CCLIVL
+8 CCLLIL
-14 LLLCACSTTTQ
+14 LFLCACSTTAQ
-25 ISTDSQGKISSAD
+25 IQTDPQGKISSAD
-38 SPDKPLVK
+38 RPDKQSAK
-46 KTSKNGKI
+46 KNSKNGKT
-54 NGSSSSLARNA
+54 NGSSPGAARGA
-65 DGKTTEKAPGLGV
+65 EIKTQGLGP
-78 GFSGTDPSIKPAE
+78 GFSGMDPSGKPPE
-91 DCPPGTEPRVP
+91 DCPPGTEPRTLA
-102 GTGQT
+102 TGQT
-107 VKTAGNNGQEN
+107 VRPPGSNGQEN
-118 GDSAIDEEVDEILDL
+118 GESDIDEEVDEIVDL

-143 GDLDNALK
+143 GDMDNALK

-164 EESTVIVRQKDDL
+164 EDSSTVIRQKDDL
-177 RLMIARKIL
+177 RLLIARKIL
-186 EIYTGRRT
+186 DIYTGKRVS
-194 ATIGKASEIP
+194 TIGKQSEIP

-220 IERNF
+220 VERSF

-243 LRQAGL
+243 LRQAGI

-320 DWLTSLAAY
+320 DWLTALAAY

-341 RQQINYLDHFWDLY
+341 RQQIDYLDHFWDLY
-355 QQLPYE
+355 RQLPYE

-380 KFGMNLPEPYAK
+380 KFGMNLPDPYAK
-392 PIAYETVKTQK
+392 PIAFETVRTNRT
-403 AMKLFDIACQ
+403 MKLFDIACQ
-413 MGISTDTLVTLN
+413 LGISTDTLVMLN

-434 DRPYDLKIPQGLG
+434 DRPYDLKIPQGMG

-469 RKTKVAK
+469 RKTKVVK
-476 YKVKRGDSIASISK
+476 YKVKQGDTVAAISK
-490 KFGTSPKAILSA
+490 RFGVSSKSLMAA
-502 NGLKSESQVTEGK
+502 NGMKSEGQLTTGK
-515 TLRIPAKQ
+515 VLKIPVKTKEKGTA
-523 REAPTQVASGKSKK
+523 VASGKK
-537 GKSKKKA
+537 GKPKKA

-550 IKYTVKKGETL
+550 VKHTVKKGETL
-561 TQIAKRHNTTTTEI
+561 TQIAKRYGTTPGAI
-575 KKLNHLSGGQLK
+575 QKMNHLQTTQLK
-587 SGQILKIK
+587 SGQVLKIR
-595 NPNAEA
+595 NPGAET

>member
-1 MPSLKWG
+1 
-8 CCLIVL
+8 V
-14 LLLCACSTTTQ
+14 
-25 ISTDSQGKISSAD
+25 
-38 SPDKPLVK
+38 KP
-46 KTSKNGKI
+46 N
-54 NGSSSSLARNA
+54 
-65 DGKTTEKAPGLGV
+65 
-78 GFSGTDPSIKPAE
+78 
-91 DCPPGTEPRVP
+91 
-102 GTGQT
+102 
-107 VKTAGNNGQEN
+107 GNNGQDN
-118 GDSAIDEEVDEILDL
+118 GDSAIEEEVDEIVEL

-143 GDLDNALK
+143 GDMDNAIK
-151 SLDKAYGILLGEE
+151 ALDKAYEILLAEE
-164 EESTVIVRQKDDL
+164 EESSTVVRQKDDM
-177 RLMIARKIL
+177 RLLIARKIL
-186 EIYTGRRT
+186 DIYTGKR
-194 ATIGKASEIP
+194 ASTIGKQSEIP

-225 FERSYERAG
+225 FERSYERSG
-234 YYLPIMKQQ
+234 YYLPLMKQQ

-287 GLNRDLYIDERMN
+287 GLNRDSFIDERMN

-320 DWLTSLAAY
+320 DWLTALAAY

-355 QQLPYE
+355 SQLPNE

-392 PIAYETVKTQK
+392 PIAYETVKTNK
-403 AMKLFDIACQ
+403 SMKLFDIACQ
-413 MGISTDTLVTLN
+413 MGISTDTLVMLN

-455 QIKESKPPAPPERE
+455 QIKESRPPAPPERE
-469 RKTKVAK
+469 RKTRVVK
-476 YKVKRGDSIASISK
+476 YKVKSGDSLASISK
-490 KFGTSPKAILSA
+490 KFGTSPKSLLAA

-515 TLRIPAKQ
+515 ILKIPVKQ
-523 REAPTQVASGKSKK
+523 PQKGTQVASGKK
-537 GKSKKKA
+537 GKSKKSA

-587 SGQILKIK
+587 SGQVLKIK

>member
-1 MPSLKWG
+1 LG
-8 CCLIVL
+8 CCLLIL
-14 LLLCACSTTTQ
+14 LFLCACSTTSQ
-25 ISTDSQGKISSAD
+25 ISSDPQGKGRTAD
-38 SPDKPLVK
+38 AADKQAAK
-46 KTSKNGKI
+46 KSVKNGRS
-54 NGSSSSLARNA
+54 NGASATVARSA
-65 DGKTTEKAPGLGV
+65 DGKAPDRPAGLGP
-78 GFSGTDPSIKPAE
+78 GFSGMDPSWKAPE
-91 DCPPGTEPRVP
+91 DRPTGTEPRVLA
-102 GTGQT
+102 TGQP
-107 VKTAGNNGQEN
+107 VKPNGNNGQDN
-118 GDSAIDEEVDEILDL
+118 GDSLIEEEVDEIVEL
-133 LRLAQAYRDK
+133 LRLAQSYRDK
-143 GDLDNALK
+143 GDMDNAIK
-151 SLDKAYGILLGEE
+151 ALDKAYEILLAEE
-164 EESTVIVRQKDDL
+164 EESSTVVRQKDDM
-177 RLMIARKIL
+177 RLLIARKIL
-186 EIYTGRRT
+186 DIYTGKR
-194 ATIGKASEIP
+194 ASTIGKQSEIP

-225 FERSYERAG
+225 FERSYERSG
-234 YYLPIMKQQ
+234 YYLPLMKQQ

-287 GLNRDLYIDERMN
+287 GLNRDAFIDERMN

-320 DWLTSLAAY
+320 DWLTALAAY

-355 QQLPYE
+355 SQLPNE

-392 PIAYETVKTQK
+392 PIAYETVKTNK
-403 AMKLFDIACQ
+403 SMKLFDIACQ
-413 MGISTDTLVTLN
+413 MGISTDTLVMLN

-434 DRPYDLKIPQGLG
+434 DRPYDLKIPQGQG

-455 QIKESKPPAPPERE
+455 QIKESRPPAPPERE
-469 RKTKVAK
+469 RKTKVVK
-476 YKVKRGDSIASISK
+476 YKVKSGDTAASISK
-490 KFGTSPKAILSA
+490 KFGTSPKSLLAA
-502 NGLKSESQVTEGK
+502 NGLKSEGQVTEGK
-515 TLRIPAKQ
+515 ILKIPVKQ
-523 REAPTQVASGKSKK
+523 PQKGTQVASGKK
-537 GKSKKKA
+537 GKSKKSA

-575 KKLNHLSGGQLK
+575 KKMNHLSGGQLK
-587 SGQILKIK
+587 SGQVLKIR

>member
-1 MPSLKWG
+1 MPALRWG
-8 CCLIVL
+8 CCLLIL
-14 LLLCACSTTTQ
+14 LFLCACSTTAQ
-25 ISTDSQGKISSAD
+25 IQTDSQGKISSAD
-38 SPDKPLVK
+38 RPDKPSAK
-46 KTSKNGKI
+46 KNSKNGKT
-54 NGSSSSLARNA
+54 NGSSPGAARGA
-65 DGKTTEKAPGLGV
+65 EIKPQGLGP
-78 GFSGTDPSIKPAE
+78 GFSGMDPSGKPPE
-91 DCPPGTEPRVP
+91 DCPPGTEPRTLA
-102 GTGQT
+102 TGQT
-107 VKTAGNNGQEN
+107 VRPLGSNGQEN
-118 GDSAIDEEVDEILDL
+118 GESDIDEEVDEIVDL

-143 GDLDNALK
+143 GDMDNALK

-164 EESTVIVRQKDDL
+164 EDSSTVIRQKDDL
-177 RLMIARKIL
+177 RLLIARKIL
-186 EIYTGRRT
+186 DIYTGKRVS
-194 ATIGKASEIP
+194 TIGKQSEIP

-220 IERNF
+220 VERSF

-243 LRQAGL
+243 LRQAGI

-320 DWLTSLAAY
+320 DWLTALAAY

-341 RQQINYLDHFWDLY
+341 RQQIDYLDHFWDLY
-355 QQLPYE
+355 RQLPYE

-380 KFGMNLPEPYAK
+380 KFGMNLPDPYAK
-392 PIAYETVKTQK
+392 PIAFETVRTNRT
-403 AMKLFDIACQ
+403 MKLFDIACQ
-413 MGISTDTLVTLN
+413 LGISTDTLVMLN

-434 DRPYDLKIPQGLG
+434 DRPYDLKIPQGMG

-469 RKTKVAK
+469 RKTKVVK
-476 YKVKRGDSIASISK
+476 YKVKQGDTVATISK
-490 KFGTSPKAILSA
+490 RFGVSSKSLMTA
-502 NGLKSESQVTEGK
+502 NGMKSEGQLTTGK
-515 TLRIPAKQ
+515 VLKIPVKTKEKGTA
-523 REAPTQVASGKSKK
+523 VASGKK
-537 GKSKKKA
+537 GKSKKA

-550 IKYTVKKGETL
+550 VKHTVKKGETL
-561 TQIAKRHNTTTTEI
+561 TQIAKRYGTTPGAI
-575 KKLNHLSGGQLK
+575 QKMNHLQTSQLK
-587 SGQILKIK
+587 SGQVLKIR
-595 NPNAEA
+595 NPNAET

>member
-1 MPSLKWG
+1 MPTLRWG
-8 CCLIVL
+8 CCLLIL
-14 LLLCACSTTTQ
+14 LFLCACSTTAQ
-25 ISTDSQGKISSAD
+25 IQTDPQGKISSAD
-38 SPDKPLVK
+38 RPDKQLAK
-46 KTSKNGKI
+46 KNSRNGKT
-54 NGSSSSLARNA
+54 NGSSPGAARGA
-65 DGKTTEKAPGLGV
+65 EIKPQGLGP
-78 GFSGTDPSIKPAE
+78 GFSGMDPSGKPPE
-91 DCPPGTEPRVP
+91 DCPPGTEPRTLA
-102 GTGQT
+102 TGQT
-107 VKTAGNNGQEN
+107 VRPLGNNGQEN
-118 GDSAIDEEVDEILDL
+118 GESDIDEEIDEIVDL

-143 GDLDNALK
+143 GDMDNALK

-164 EESTVIVRQKDDL
+164 EDSSTVIRQKDDL
-177 RLMIARKIL
+177 RLLIARKIL
-186 EIYTGRRT
+186 DIYTGKRVS
-194 ATIGKASEIP
+194 TIGKQSEIP
-204 LIMNADV
+204 LILNADV

-220 IERNF
+220 VERSF

-243 LRQAGL
+243 LRQAGI

-320 DWLTSLAAY
+320 DWLTALAAY

-341 RQQINYLDHFWDLY
+341 RQQIDYLDHFWDLY
-355 QQLPYE
+355 RQLPYE

-380 KFGMNLPEPYAK
+380 KFGMNLPDPYAK
-392 PIAYETVKTQK
+392 PIAFETVRTNRT
-403 AMKLFDIACQ
+403 MKLFDIACQ
-413 MGISTDTLVTLN
+413 LGISTDTLVMLN

-434 DRPYDLKIPQGLG
+434 DRPYDLKIPQGMG
-447 QQYALVAD
+447 PQYALVAD

-469 RKTKVAK
+469 RKTKVVK
-476 YKVKRGDSIASISK
+476 YKVKQGDTVAAISK
-490 KFGTSPKAILSA
+490 RFGVSSKSLMAA
-502 NGLKSESQVTEGK
+502 NGMKSEGQLTTGK
-515 TLRIPAKQ
+515 VLKIPVKTKEKGTA
-523 REAPTQVASGKSKK
+523 VASGKK
-537 GKSKKKA
+537 GKPKKA

-550 IKYTVKKGETL
+550 VKHTVKKGETL
-561 TQIAKRHNTTTTEI
+561 TQIAKRYGTTPGAI
-575 KKLNHLSGGQLK
+575 QKMNHLQTTQLK
-587 SGQILKIK
+587 SGQVLKIR
-595 NPNAEA
+595 NPGAET

>member
-8 CCLIVL
+8 FCLIAL
-14 LLLCACSTTTQ
+14 LFLCACSTTTQ
-25 ISTDSQGKISSAD
+25 ISTDSQGKIGTADSADKQAAKKTLKNGKANGSSATTARSAD
-38 SPDKPLVK
+38 GKSPDKP
-46 KTSKNGKI
+46 
-54 NGSSSSLARNA
+54 SSL
-65 DGKTTEKAPGLGV
+65 GP
-78 GFSGTDPSIKPAE
+78 GFSGMDPSWKAPE
-91 DCPPGTEPRVP
+91 DYPPGTDPRVLA
-102 GTGQT
+102 TGQT
-107 VKTAGNNGQEN
+107 VKPAGSNGQEN
-118 GDSAIDEEVDEILDL
+118 GDSAIEEEVDEIVEL

-143 GDLDNALK
+143 GDMDNALK
-151 SLDKAYGILLGEE
+151 ALDKAYEILLSEE
-164 EESTVIVRQKDDL
+164 EESSTVVRQKDDL

-186 EIYTGRRT
+186 EIYTGKRT
-194 ATIGKASEIP
+194 TTIGKASEIP

-234 YYLPIMKQQ
+234 YYLPIMKLQ

-287 GLNRDLYIDERMN
+287 GLNRDSFIDERMN

-320 DWLTSLAAY
+320 DWLTALAAY

-355 QQLPYE
+355 SQLPNE

-392 PIAYETVKTQK
+392 PIAYETVKTNK
-403 AMKLFDIACQ
+403 SMKLFDIACQ
-413 MGISTDTLVTLN
+413 MGISTDTLVMLN

-447 QQYALVAD
+447 PQYALVAD
-455 QIKESKPPAPPERE
+455 QIKESRPPAPPERE
-469 RKTKVAK
+469 RKTKVVK
-476 YKVKRGDSIASISK
+476 YKVKRGDTAASISK
-490 KFGTSPKAILSA
+490 KYGTSSKSLLSA

-515 TLRIPAKQ
+515 ILKIPVKQ
-523 REAPTQVASGKSKK
+523 REKTTQVASGKK
-537 GKSKKKA
+537 GKSKKSA

-561 TQIAKRHNTTTTEI
+561 TQIAKRYNTSTAEI
-575 KKLNHLSGGQLK
+575 RKMNSLSGTQLK
-587 SGQILKIK
+587 SGQVLKIK
-595 NPNAEA
+595 NPNAET

>member
-1 MPSLKWG
+1 MPSLKLG
-8 CCLIVL
+8 CCLLIL
-14 LLLCACSTTTQ
+14 LFLCACSTTSQ
-25 ISTDSQGKISSAD
+25 ISSDPQGTGRTAD
-38 SPDKPLVK
+38 VLDKQAAK
-46 KTSKNGKI
+46 KSVKNGRS
-54 NGSSSSLARNA
+54 NGTSAAARSA
-65 DGKTTEKAPGLGV
+65 DGKAPDRSAGLGP
-78 GFSGTDPSIKPAE
+78 GFSGMDPSWKAPE
-91 DCPPGTEPRVP
+91 DRPTGTEARVLA
-102 GTGQT
+102 TGQP
-107 VKTAGNNGQEN
+107 VKPAGNNGQDN
-118 GDSAIDEEVDEILDL
+118 GDSTIEEEVDEIVEL

-143 GDLDNALK
+143 GDMDNAIK
-151 SLDKAYGILLGEE
+151 ALDKAYEILLAEE
-164 EESTVIVRQKDDL
+164 EESSTVVRQKDDM
-177 RLMIARKIL
+177 RLLIARKIL
-186 EIYTGRRT
+186 DIYTGKR
-194 ATIGKASEIP
+194 ASTIGKQSEIP
-204 LIMNADV
+204 LILNADV

-225 FERSYERAG
+225 FERSYERSG
-234 YYLPIMKQQ
+234 YYLPLMKQQ

-287 GLNRDLYIDERMN
+287 GLNRDSFIDERMN

-320 DWLTSLAAY
+320 DWLTALAAY

-355 QQLPYE
+355 GQLPNE

-392 PIAYETVKTQK
+392 PIAYETVKTNK
-403 AMKLFDIACQ
+403 SMKLFDIACQ
-413 MGISTDTLVTLN
+413 MGISTDTLVMLN

-455 QIKESKPPAPPERE
+455 QIKESRPPAPPERE
-469 RKTKVAK
+469 RKTKVVK
-476 YKVKRGDSIASISK
+476 YKVKSGDTAASISK
-490 KFGTSPKAILSA
+490 KFGTSPKSLLAA
-502 NGLKSESQVTEGK
+502 NGLKSEGQVTEGK
-515 TLRIPAKQ
+515 ILKIPVKQ
-523 REAPTQVASGKSKK
+523 PQKGTQVASGKK
-537 GKSKKKA
+537 GKSKKSA

-587 SGQILKIK
+587 SGQVLKIK